1 MRSRSHPGHSNT
13 SSLSIETPAATRSSA
28 KSSAGRSRSGFARLI
43 KRLLLVILLLVLIFG
58 GIFGWKYL
66 QTQQKQAAQSQPP
79 PPATVSSAPVTT
91 VRWQPTLSAVGS
103 LVAVNG
109 IDVTTEVA
117 GKIEA
122 IRFKSSGQVAKGDIL
137 VQLDATV
144 DRAQLEGL
152 KADMR
157 LAALQLERN
166 ARLLPKRAVSQSTYD
181 EAKAQYESAQ
191 AKVASQQALI
201 SKKTIRA
208 PFSGLLGIREVDVG
222 QYLSPGDK
230 IVQIQQLTPIFV
242 DYALPER
249 HFEQLK
255 AGQEIQVALSAYPGE
270 SFAGQITAV
279 DAAVN
284 PATRSIQVR
293 ATLPNPDGRLRPGM
307 FAEVTTAQGE
317 PRRVLTIP
325 RTAVSYNPY
334 GDFVFIAK
342 TDENGQKIAQRVQIT
357 TGAIQQGRVEIIKG
371 LALGQQVV
379 QAGQQKLRNG
389 QPIRIDNSVALKAS
403 EVADE

>member
-1 MRSRSHPGHSNT
+1 M
-13 SSLSIETPAATRSSA
+13 
-28 KSSAGRSRSGFARLI
+28 I
-43 KRLLLVILLLVLIFG
+43 KRLILVILLLALIFG

-66 QTQQKQAAQSQPP
+66 QMQQRQALQSQPV
-79 PPATVSSAPVTT
+79 PPATVSSAPVIAM
-91 VRWQPTLSAVGS
+91 RWQPTLSAVGS

-117 GKIEA
+117 GKIEE
-122 IRFKSSGQVAKGDIL
+122 IRFKSSGKVAKGDIL
-137 VQLDATV
+137 VKLDDTV
-144 DRAQLEGL
+144 DRATLEGL

-157 LAALQLERN
+157 LAEVQFERN
-166 ARLLPKRAVSQSTYD
+166 ARLLPKRAVSQSVYD
-181 EAKAQYESAQ
+181 EAKARYESAQ
-191 AKVASQQALI
+191 AQVASQEALI

-222 QYLSPGDK
+222 QYLSPGDT

-249 HFEQLK
+249 HFGQLK
-255 AGQEIQVALSAYPGE
+255 EGQAVQVALSAYPGE

-293 ATLPNPDGRLRPGM
+293 ATLSNPHGRLRPGM

-317 PRRVLTIP
+317 PRPVLTIP

-334 GDFVFIAK
+334 GDFVFLIK
-342 TDENGQKIAQRVQIT
+342 EGKNGQKLAQRTQIT
-357 TGAIQQGRVEIIKG
+357 TGAIQQGRVEIVEG
-371 LALGQQVV
+371 LKAGQQVV
-379 QAGQQKLRNG
+379 QAGQLKLRNG
-389 QPIRIDNSVALKAS
+389 QPVQIDNSVELEPGEVAS
-403 EVADE
+403 E